1 MPTSNDGIMVI
12 LSSPSGAGKTTLVNL
27 LSKNN
32 NFEISISHTTRKP
45 RPNETSG
52 KDYYFVS
59 DQEFKRL
66 IKNEE
71 FLEYAKVFNN
81 YYGTTR
87 TPVIDSLNKGKNV
100 LFDID
105 WQGADQI
112 KNKNLDFKLIT
123 FFILPPSKEILYE
136 RLSNR
141 DMKDKLIAEE
151 RMKQFERD
159 VLHWINYN
167 YVVINDDLNSCY
179 NKIQNLI
186 TAELSNGSKDYDIE
200 YIRNHVEKLN
210 FLNFHIPL
218 IIYNKF
224 QNLNF
229 EVLNLNQY

>member
-27 LSKNN
+27 LAKNN

-45 RPNETSG
+45 RPNESSG

-66 IKNEE
+66 INNQE

-81 YYGTTR
+81 YYGTSR
-87 TPVIDSLNKGKNV
+87 TPVIDNLNKGKNV

-112 KNKNLDFKLIT
+112 KNKELDFKLIT

-179 NKIQNLI
+179 DKIQNLI
-186 TAELSNGSKDYDIE
+186 KAEMNNGSKDYDPE
-200 YIRNHVEKLN
+200 YIRSHVDKLTS
-210 FLNFHIPL
+210 
-218 IIYNKF
+218 
-224 QNLNF
+224 
-229 EVLNLNQY
+229 